1 VNSQE
6 NRKKLIILS
15 GLLAGF
21 TYAIKYPGALVLPV
35 GLILLRG
42 KGTARFL
49 ISASIVMIPWL
60 LRNYLWLANPY
71 APFFNRWFPNSFYSA
86 EAEGAYLRELRSV
99 PGGVVDL
106 VVSGARLPGFLGPVF
121 LLSPFAL
128 LALRSAHGRR
138 LLLSG
143 AILSIPVFLN
153 PGARFLIPALP
164 FLALAMGLAMRN
176 SPKVMP
182 ALAVFHAVLALPA
195 VMPTY
200 CAAWAW
206 RIREAPVRVALGLAP
221 EEAYL
226 NRYLPDYWL
235 KDALEK
241 YVPKQ
246 EKIFALAG
254 LPEAYIDRRIVVSY
268 ESAEGL
274 RGGDPFRYL
283 VLNENSNIPALTL
296 LEKRNGK
303 ALYRRD

>member
-1 VNSQE
+1 MLGG
-6 NRKKLIILS
+6 LI
-15 GLLAGF
+15 AGF
-21 TYAIKYPGALVLPV
+21 AYAIKYPGGLVLPI
-35 GLILLRG
+35 GLILLMG
-42 KGTARFL
+42 KGSRRFL
-49 ISASIVMIPWL
+49 LSASISIIPWV
-60 LRNYLWLANPY
+60 LRNWLWLANPL
-71 APFFNRWFPNSFYSA
+71 APFFNRWFPNLFYSA
-86 EAEGAYLRELRSV
+86 EAEASYLRDLRSV
-99 PGGVVDL
+99 SGGIVDL
-106 VVSGARLPGFLGPVF
+106 VVTGARLPGFLGPVF

-138 LLLSG
+138 LLFVG
-143 AILSIPVFLN
+143 ASLSIPVFLN
-153 PGARFLIPALP
+153 PSARFLIPALP
-164 FLALAMGLAMRN
+164 FVALAMGLAMRN

-182 ALAVFHAVLALPA
+182 ALAAFHAVLALPA

-221 EEAYL
+221 EEPYL

-235 KDALEK
+235 KKALEQ

-268 ESAEGL
+268 ESADGL
-274 RGGDPFRYL
+274 RGGDQFRYL
-283 VLNENSNIPALTL
+283 VLNENTNIPGLTL